1 MHGGLSVN
9 VETTGVRRSAVYL
22 WGALFVLA
30 WALLSAVFSG
40 GDARADDESPAPL
53 SGLTSLVGDTLGD
66 VVAPVAKT
74 ATSTVDQI
82 ASPVVS
88 TVEKAVEKTTATVAS
103 VPVVGAPAAEVI
115 ATTGDTVSAVTQT
128 VGAVAES
135 APVSAIVTPVTDVVS
150 SVPVVGA
157 VVDGL
162 GATDLVGEV
171 ATGVDGVLEVVPPV
185 IDSTIEPVID
195 GLQPSIPT
203 TGDTALPGAE
213 VPFDIDSSDAG
224 PAGEAAAE
232 PACESE
238 ALTAETT
245 SAHSST
251 FAFAVSVSE
260 DASALARDAAVQPT
274 APSGSPP
281 GAPSSGPG
289 VVTPTAA
296 AGGSGSAPGTSSDTP
311 SSARL
316 DDAASSR
323 TGIPDDAALPA
334 SPAGSTDVSPD

>member
-1 MHGGLSVN
+1 MN

-40 GDARADDESPAPL
+40 GDARADDEAPAPL

-74 ATSTVDQI
+74 ATSTVEQI

-88 TVEKAVEKTTATVAS
+88 TVEKAVEKTTAAVAS

-115 ATTGDTVSAVTQT
+115 ATAGDTVSGVTQT
-128 VGAVAES
+128 VGAVAGS
-135 APVSAIVTPVTDVVS
+135 TPVSAIVTPVTDVIG

-185 IDSTIEPVID
+185 IDSTIKPVID

-203 TGDTALPGAE
+203 TGDTALPDAE
-213 VPFDIDSSDAG
+213 VPFDTDSSQAG
-224 PAGEAAAE
+224 PAVGADAQPDAE
-232 PACESE
+232 PE
-238 ALTAETT
+238 ALTAEAT
-245 SAHSST
+245 SAHPST
-251 FAFAVSVSE
+251 FAFAVSTSA
-260 DASALARDAAVQPT
+260 DASPPARDAAVQPA
-274 APSGSPP
+274 APSGNPH
-281 GAPSSGPG
+281 GAPASGPG

-296 AGGSGSAPGTSSDTP
+296 VGGTGPAPGTSSDAP

-316 DDAASSR
+316 DDAAYSR

-334 SPAGSTDVSPD
+334 SPAGSTDISPD